1 MKKLGA
7 NGMKVLKTCHLL
19 LVMMWVVGVIAMA
32 VLFLLKPESGD
43 ELYMT
48 LRIILFVDYVFVMP
62 GALLTILVGII
73 YGIYT
78 NWGFF
83 KHRWIIVKW
92 IASIAIILVGTFYFS
107 PPLEHA
113 CEIADSTRDAALRN
127 PMVTSDMTHA
137 FFIACVESIAII
149 ILVVISVFKPWKK
162 KKQANKNESIKI

>member
-32 VLFLLKPESGD
+32 ILFLLKPESGD

-48 LRIILFVDYVFVMP
+48 LKIILFIDFVFVMP
-62 GALLTILVGII
+62 GALLTVVVGII
-73 YGIYT
+73 YGVFT

-92 IASIAIILVGTFYFS
+92 ITSIVIILVGTFYFS

-113 CEIADSTRDAALRN
+113 LEIVDRTRDAALHN
-127 PMVTSDMTHA
+127 PVVASDMTRA
-137 FFIACVESIAII
+137 FFIASMESIAIV
-149 ILVVISVFKPWKK
+149 ILVIISVFKPWKK
-162 KKQANKNESIKI
+162 KKIK